1 MLQIAAFSTKDV
13 LHGGCLGASDGF
25 AKATKPDTSQRVA
38 RLSRLARTYVAQSG
52 AAHRQQAAI
61 TYACCASNRKPA
73 INRRAT
79 QPKPAA
85 DSLHWSSAHT
95 R

>member
-1 MLQIAAFSTKDV
+1 MLQNAAFVTKDV

-61 TYACCASNRKPA
+61 TYARCPSKRESS
-73 INRRAT
+73 ISRRT
-79 QPKPAA
+79 
-85 DSLHWSSAHT
+85 T
-95 R
+95 